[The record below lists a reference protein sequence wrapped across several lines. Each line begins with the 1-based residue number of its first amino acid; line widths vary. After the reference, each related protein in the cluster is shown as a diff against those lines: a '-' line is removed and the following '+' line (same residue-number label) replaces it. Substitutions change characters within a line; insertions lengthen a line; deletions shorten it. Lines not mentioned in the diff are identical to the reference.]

1 VFLDFFYFP
10 TWSGYFSKCFWTF
23 SIFLLGVDI
32 FPSVFGLFPFFRGG
46 EVKF

>member
-32 FPSVFGLFPFFRGG
+32 FPIRVG
-46 EVKF
+46 EEK